1 MSEDLSSFESPIL
14 PGLDGTHSPLEAHTS
29 YRGEDWS
36 PEKLVFHQNLEQ
48 FAERVGLIVALQGN
62 GKVSQDYAY
71 SEIKQI
77 WQQLNNSH
85 SELLQNN

>member
-1 MSEDLSSFESPIL
+1 MSEDLSSFDGPIL
-14 PGLDGTHSPLEAHTS
+14 PGFDGTHSPLEAHTS

-48 FAERVGLIVALQGN
+48 FAERVGIIVALQGN
-62 GKVSQDYAY
+62 GKVSQDHAY

-77 WQQLNNSH
+77 WKQLKNSH
-85 SELLQNN
+85 SELLNK

>member
-1 MSEDLSSFESPIL
+1 MSEDLSSFEGPISPGI
-14 PGLDGTHSPLEAHTS
+14 DGTHSPLEAHTS

-36 PEKLVFHQNLEQ
+36 PEKLAFHQNLEQ

-62 GKVSQDYAY
+62 GKVSQDHAY

-77 WQQLNNSH
+77 WNQLKNSH
-85 SELLQNN
+85 SELLDK

>member
-1 MSEDLSSFESPIL
+1 MSEDLSSFEGPIL
-14 PGLDGTHSPLEAHTS
+14 PGLDGTRSPLEAHTS

-62 GKVSQDYAY
+62 GKVSQDHAY

-77 WQQLNNSH
+77 WKQLKDSH
-85 SELLQNN
+85 SELLKK

>member
-1 MSEDLSSFESPIL
+1 MSEDLSSFEGPIL
-14 PGLDGTHSPLEAHTS
+14 PGSDGTHSPLEAHTS

-62 GKVSQDYAY
+62 GKVSQDHAY

-77 WQQLNNSH
+77 WKQLKDSH
-85 SELLQNN
+85 SELLKK

>member
-1 MSEDLSSFESPIL
+1 MSEDLSSFEGPISPGI
-14 PGLDGTHSPLEAHTS
+14 DGTHSPLEAHTS

-36 PEKLVFHQNLEQ
+36 PEKLAFHQNLEQ

-62 GKVSQDYAY
+62 GKVSQDHAY

-77 WQQLNNSH
+77 WNQLKDSH
-85 SELLQNN
+85 SELLNK

>member
-1 MSEDLSSFESPIL
+1 MSEDLISFEGPIL

-36 PEKLVFHQNLEQ
+36 PEKLAFHQNLEQ

-62 GKVSQDYAY
+62 GKVSQEHAY

-77 WQQLNNSH
+77 WKQLKDSH
-85 SELLQNN
+85 SELLNK